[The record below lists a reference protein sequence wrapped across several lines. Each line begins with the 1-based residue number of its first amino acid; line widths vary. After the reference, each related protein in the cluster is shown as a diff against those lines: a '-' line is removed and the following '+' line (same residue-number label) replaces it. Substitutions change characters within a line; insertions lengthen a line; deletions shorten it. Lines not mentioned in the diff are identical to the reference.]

1 MRDFGSAD
9 GLLMRFSKP
18 SPAMMVALL
27 ALFVAL
33 GGSSYAA
40 IKLPKASVGPKQLK
54 KNSVTSPKVKAGS
67 LLLSDF
73 KRSQRARLR
82 GPQGLQGAQGAK
94 GAQGVQGVPGQDATN
109 LFAYVRDTGGGTA
122 ATLEYEQ
129 GATAMSDPA
138 GENNFVSPYRVTFDR
153 NLDNC
158 VAHVTTG
165 QGRPSG
171 SAGFIASFPIAV
183 IQDAGVVS
191 VALFE
196 VVGGATTGRDESFM
210 LSVLC

>member
-1 MRDFGSAD
+1 
-9 GLLMRFSKP
+9 MRFSKP
-18 SPAMMVALL
+18 SPSMMVALL

-54 KNSVTSPKVKAGS
+54 RNSVTSPKVKPGS

-73 KRSQRARLR
+73 KRSQRTQLR
-82 GPQGLQGAQGAK
+82 GPQGLQGAQGAR
-94 GAQGVQGVPGQDATN
+94 GVQGAPGQDATN

-129 GATAMSDPA
+129 GAKAMSDPA
-138 GENNFVSPYRVTFDR
+138 GENNFISPYKVTFDR

-165 QGRPSG
+165 RGRPSG

-183 IQDAGVVS
+183 IEDAGVVD

-196 VVGGATTGRDESFM
+196 VVGGASTGRDESFM